1 MGKASQKVIRSG
13 FTVTGGARRRDQLVK
28 GTYNSTG
35 ETYYNRH
42 TTYYSYNGNQAGN
55 IYSVE
60 NDSNASFSHEY
71 KNADNYGARIKFSDT
86 PDLVVEPAAASEV
99 ISAELHLL
107 FGSTWGDSSNLRGG
121 VLSAE
126 LSGTAEERWSALNSA
141 ATSIILGGNSTAREY
156 TGAINSPGN
165 LMAYG
170 FALKP
175 TYYTPVTSET
185 KTGSYM
191 IAPASAEFITYVRNP
206 AAKGEVSALSPG
218 PYSNIVSSE
227 DTTVSYRYDHN
238 FGQYAQAYLSVIA
251 RNQDSGETVTICR
264 KASVSVAD
272 GARGSF
278 TIPADTL
285 GIGRWT
291 LSICAAPA
299 ASANYYSDTDAF
311 WDGGQDFTYVVR
323 ENPSSSS
330 VTCDGKPIPTV
341 SWVSSAQAAYQVRFG
356 DYDSGARVGSET
368 SFTVPKIFRDGAY
381 PVRVRTASSAGDWT
395 DWTETEYVAI
405 ENVEPSGEFDVTA
418 AQEGTVPVLSW
429 GGGVRLEWEQGAI
442 SSGSG
447 ANSEGA
453 SGTPSATRIRTP
465 EDKMIPV
472 ASDALTVTIPSGMQ
486 WYVMRYSSP
495 SVGDFISA
503 AGWKTTSGAT
513 GAQAGEYV
521 RFVLAYNPAAAIGPS
536 DGSKLQAAG
545 SVVAA
550 AHYAIFRNGEMIAVT
565 DQNATQYVDRLGA
578 GGEYEVLAVT
588 ADRYYKSSG
597 PIPFRLRL
605 AADLISADGG
615 YTWIPCRLTP
625 DRKTQPEDIRED
637 MTFVYYAGAQK
648 PAAFRTNQLQRTKQ
662 FSYIFFRRDAARA
675 LRDLV
680 GHEIIVRTT
689 RGERIRGAVA
699 EMSWADAKQ
708 PVVSFSVRE
717 VRGEEDGVEYPA

>member
-1 MGKASQKVIRSG
+1 MTFEATARKGAYRSRTRG
-13 FTVTGGARRRDQLVK
+13 YDSIT
-28 GTYNSTG
+28 
-35 ETYYNRH
+35 
-42 TTYYSYNGNQAGN
+42 GN
-55 IYSVE
+55 IDSTDYFTQDANVGLKYNEYHYHSQYIQSDLYTYSCYVGAILF
-60 NDSNASFSHEY
+60 NDEPPA
-71 KNADNYGARIKFSDT
+71 AI
-86 PDLVVEPAAASEV
+86 EPAAADAPIVNVTVKLSGA
-99 ISAELHLL
+99 ISQNAAV
-107 FGSTWGDSSNLRGG
+107 G
-121 VLSAE
+121 VLRRE
-126 LSGTAEERWSALNSA
+126 LSDNGSARYAQIRENSNIIGTLAAGQSTGTFAMTSAQGKLA
-141 ATSIILGGNSTAREY
+141 L
-156 TGAINSPGN
+156 
-165 LMAYG
+165 AYG
-170 FALKP
+170 VKIFP
-175 TYYTPVTSET
+175 TIEESTDTSFKGIDVEGSRIEFTPNN
-185 KTGSYM
+185 
-191 IAPASAEFITYVRNP
+191 PASRGRVTD
-206 AAKGEVSALSPG
+206 LTPG
-218 PYSNIVSSE
+218 PYSVIVAGE
-227 DTTVSYRYDHN
+227 GAVIGYTYRHDA
-238 FGQYAQAYLSVIA
+238 GGYAQAYLSVIA
-251 RNQDSGETVTICR
+251 RNQDSGEVVTICR

-299 ASANYYSDTDAF
+299 ASANYYPDTDAF

-341 SWVSSAQAAYQVRFG
+341 SWISSAQAAYQVRFG

-368 SFTVPKIFRDGAY
+368 SFTVPRIFRDGAY

-395 DWTETEYVAI
+395 DWTETEYVAV

-447 ANSEGA
+447 ANAEGA

-472 ASDALTVTIPSGMQ
+472 ASDALTVTIPAGMK
-486 WYVMRYSSP
+486 WYVMRSSSP

-503 AGWKTTSGAT
+503 DGWKTASGAT
-513 GAQAGEYV
+513 GAQVGEYV
-521 RFVLAYNPAAAIGPS
+521 RFVLAYNPDAAIGPS

-625 DRKTQPEDIRED
+625 DRKQQPEDLRED

-708 PVVSFSVRE
+708 PIVSFSVRE
-717 VRGEEDGVEYPA
+717 VRGEEDDVEYPA

>member
-1 MGKASQKVIRSG
+1 MAVTYKAISKLGAQRVHG
-13 FTVTGGARRRDQLVK
+13 YGGTI
-28 GTYNSTG
+28 GTTNSYSNNDGNVGWYYIEYPDPYGTHPTRIYEHSYDAGVLFDG
-35 ETYYNRH
+35 EIP
-42 TTYYSYNGNQAGN
+42 A
-55 IYSVE
+55 
-60 NDSNASFSHEY
+60 A
-71 KNADNYGARIKFSDT
+71 
-86 PDLVVEPAAASEV
+86 VEPVSADAPLISATISLNGAIAASVSVGVKTAAISDSPQTRYVQLRANGSIIGV
-99 ISAELHLL
+99 IAS
-107 FGSTWGDSSNLRGG
+107 GS
-121 VLSAE
+121 V
-126 LSGTAEERWSALNSA
+126 SGTFSMTRAQA
-141 ATSIILGGNSTAREY
+141 
-156 TGAINSPGN
+156 
-165 LMAYG
+165 
-170 FALKP
+170 
-175 TYYTPVTSET
+175 
-185 KTGSYM
+185 
-191 IAPASAEFITYVRNP
+191 
-206 AAKGEVSALSPG
+206 VSALAYGIKVFPSSEFGVAQSVTSVKLDGAQIVYSPNNPASRGRVTDLTPG
-218 PYSNIVSSE
+218 PYSVIVAGE
-227 DTTVSYRYDHN
+227 GAVIGYTYRHDA
-238 FGQYAQAYLSVIA
+238 GGYAQAYLSVIA

-291 LSICAAPA
+291 LSVCAAPA
-299 ASANYYSDTDAF
+299 ASATYYPDTDAF

-330 VTCDGKPIPTV
+330 VTCDGKPVPTV

-368 SFTVPKIFRDGAY
+368 SFTVPRIFRDGAY

-395 DWTETEYVAI
+395 DWTETEYVAV
-405 ENVEPSGEFDVTA
+405 ENVEPSGEFDVSA

-429 GGGVRLEWEQGAI
+429 GGGVALEWEQGAI

-447 ANSEGA
+447 VNSEGP

-486 WYVMRYSSP
+486 WYVMRYSST
-495 SVGDFISA
+495 SVDDFISA

-513 GAQAGEYV
+513 DAQVGEYV
-521 RFVLAYNPAAAIGPS
+521 RFVLAYNPAASIGPS
-536 DGSKLQAAG
+536 DGSKLQAGG

-625 DRKTQPEDIRED
+625 DRKQQPEDLRED

-648 PAAFRTNQLQRTKQ
+648 PSAFRTNQRQRTKQ

-680 GHEIIVRTT
+680 GQEIIVRTT

-708 PVVSFSVRE
+708 PIVSFSVRE

>member
-1 MGKASQKVIRSG
+1 MGKASQKVVRSG
-13 FTVTGGARRRDQLVK
+13 FTITGGARMRKQYR
-28 GTYNSTG
+28 
-35 ETYYNRH
+35 
-42 TTYYSYNGNQAGN
+42 YYSYTHDSSTSTNYYTYSGSKAGN
-55 IYSVE
+55 AYSVE
-60 NDSNASFSHEY
+60 REPYSTAPGETITT
-71 KNADNYGARIKFSDT
+71 KNADNYGIVLT
-86 PDLVVEPAAASEV
+86 PQGQPDIDVEPAAASEIV
-99 ISAELHLL
+99 SGEIHVVFDA
-107 FGSTWGDSSNLRGG
+107 GWGDNLALRGG
-121 VLSAE
+121 VLSAG
-126 LSGTAEERWSALNSA
+126 LSGTAEEKWSAINSA
-141 ATSIILGGNSTAREY
+141 ASAAVIGAGSNAREFTDAVSGQNLLQFGY
-156 TGAINSPGN
+156 AI
-165 LMAYG
+165 
-170 FALKP
+170 KP
-175 TYYTPVTSET
+175 VYYTPYYSED
-185 KTGSYM
+185 KTGSYL
-191 IAPASAEFITYVRNP
+191 IAPVDAEFITYVRNP
-206 AAKGEVSALSPG
+206 AARGEISALSPG
-218 PYSNIVSSE
+218 PYSVIVAGE
-227 DTTVSYRYDHN
+227 GATISYRYDQN

-291 LSICAAPA
+291 FTICAAPA
-299 ASANYYSDTDAF
+299 ASASYYADSPDF
-311 WDGGQDFTYVVR
+311 WDNGQEFTFVVR

-368 SFTVPKIFRDGAY
+368 SFTVPRIFRDGAY

-395 DWTETEYVAI
+395 DWTETEYVTV
-405 ENVEPSGEFDVTA
+405 ENVEPSGEFDVSA

-429 GGGVRLEWEQGAI
+429 GGGVALEWEQGAI
-442 SSGSG
+442 NSSNGQ
-447 ANSEGA
+447 NA

-465 EDKMIPV
+465 ADKMIPV

-495 SVGDFISA
+495 SVDDFISA
-503 AGWKTTSGAT
+503 EGWKTTSGAT
-513 GAQAGEYV
+513 GAQIGEYV

-550 AHYAIFRNGEMIAVT
+550 AHYAVFRGGEMIAVT

-625 DRKTQPEDIRED
+625 DRKQQPEDLRED
-637 MTFVYYAGAQK
+637 MTFVYYAGADK

-689 RGERIRGAVA
+689 RGERIRGAVS

-717 VRGEEDGVEYPA
+717 VRGEEDGVEYPT

>member
-1 MGKASQKVIRSG
+1 MTFEATARKGAYRSRTRG
-13 FTVTGGARRRDQLVK
+13 YDSIT
-28 GTYNSTG
+28 
-35 ETYYNRH
+35 
-42 TTYYSYNGNQAGN
+42 GN
-55 IYSVE
+55 IDSTDYFTQDANVGLKYYEYHYHSQYIQSDLYTYSCYVG
-60 NDSNASFSHEY
+60 AIQF
-71 KNADNYGARIKFSDT
+71 NADPPAAT
-86 PDLVVEPAAASEV
+86 EPAAADAPIVNVTVKLSGA
-99 ISAELHLL
+99 ISQNAAV
-107 FGSTWGDSSNLRGG
+107 G
-121 VLSAE
+121 VLRRE
-126 LSGTAEERWSALNSA
+126 LSDNGSARYAQIRENSNIIGTLAAGQSTGTFAMTSAQGKLA
-141 ATSIILGGNSTAREY
+141 L
-156 TGAINSPGN
+156 
-165 LMAYG
+165 AYG
-170 FALKP
+170 VKIFP
-175 TYYTPVTSET
+175 TIEESTDTSFKGIDVEGSRIEFTPNN
-185 KTGSYM
+185 
-191 IAPASAEFITYVRNP
+191 PASRGRVTD
-206 AAKGEVSALSPG
+206 LTPG
-218 PYSNIVSSE
+218 PYSVIVAGE
-227 DTTVSYRYDHN
+227 GAVIGYTYRHDA
-238 FGQYAQAYLSVIA
+238 GGYAQAYLSVIA
-251 RNQDSGETVTICR
+251 RNQDSGEVVTICR
-264 KASVSVAD
+264 KASVSVSD

-299 ASANYYSDTDAF
+299 ASATYYPDTDAF

-429 GGGVRLEWEQGAI
+429 GGGVALEWEQGAI

-447 ANSEGA
+447 VNSEGP

-503 AGWKTTSGAT
+503 EGWKTTSGAT

-550 AHYAIFRNGEMIAVT
+550 AHYAVFRNGEMIAVT

-625 DRKTQPEDIRED
+625 DRKQQPEDIRED

-648 PAAFRTNQLQRTKQ
+648 PAAFRTNQRQRTKQ

-717 VRGEEDGVEYPA
+717 VRGEEDGVEYPT